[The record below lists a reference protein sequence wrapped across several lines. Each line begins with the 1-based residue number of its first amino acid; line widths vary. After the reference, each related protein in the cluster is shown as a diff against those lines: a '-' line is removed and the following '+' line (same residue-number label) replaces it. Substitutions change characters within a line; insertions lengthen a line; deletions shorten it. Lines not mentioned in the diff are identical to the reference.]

1 MCRKEADMAPAD
13 DSHFTLPGK
22 LEKSVAEDVEF
33 KFRAKTSED
42 QVLKVPR
49 LSVQAAPHGWAS
61 ESSG

>member
-1 MCRKEADMAPAD
+1 MAPAD

-22 LEKSVAEDVEF
+22 LEKSVAEDVDF

-49 LSVQAAPHGWAS
+49 FSVQAAPHGWAS